1 MPRRRNTLVAIVT
14 AGILSAV
21 GAGSYVSWSAMAE
34 ERPAAFD
41 TNDVTAATRTIDIDS
56 LYTAKAEESTPSD
69 SSFVAEIAPDRTISG
84 RVSWY
89 GPGFNGRRTTS
100 GERFDKS
107 EMTAA
112 HKTLPFNSLVRV
124 VDIATGRGILV
135 RINDR
140 GPYCGG
146 RVMDLS
152 EGAARRLGIAGRGTA
167 ATRIEIF
174 APEKSA
180 EHNGRVAMTF
190 DIEGRAVVPHGYSVK
205 VAGLDGFDEAI
216 SLQQSLQG
224 QGYKDVYLTQVRQ
237 KGAIAYEVSIGLF
250 SSDRL
255 CGTLLAELDD
265 RYSAAEVVRFEGSEP
280 VADGANLAKADSV
293 EGEGL

>member
-1 MPRRRNTLVAIVT
+1 MPRRRNTLVALVT

-41 TNDVTAATRTIDIDS
+41 TKDTTAATRTINVDS

-69 SSFVAEIAPDRTISG
+69 SSFVVEIAPDRTISG

-89 GPGFNGRRTTS
+89 GPGFNGRRTAS

-124 VDIATGRGILV
+124 VDVATGRGVLV
-135 RINDR
+135 RVNDR

-167 ATRIEIF
+167 TTRIEIF
-174 APEKSA
+174 APEKEA
-180 EHNGRVAMTF
+180 ERDGRVVMTF
-190 DIEGRAVVPHGYSVK
+190 DIEGRAVAPHGYSVK
-205 VAGLDGFDEAI
+205 VAELGGFDEAI

-224 QGYKDVYLTQVRQ
+224 QGYKDVYLTQVRT
-237 KGAIAYEVSIGLF
+237 KGTISYEISIGLF

-255 CGTLLAELDD
+255 CGTLLAELNGH
-265 RYSAAEVVRFEGSEP
+265 YSSAAVTHFDERAQAAAPAS
-280 VADGANLAKADSV
+280 LAKADSADS
-293 EGEGL
+293 EGL